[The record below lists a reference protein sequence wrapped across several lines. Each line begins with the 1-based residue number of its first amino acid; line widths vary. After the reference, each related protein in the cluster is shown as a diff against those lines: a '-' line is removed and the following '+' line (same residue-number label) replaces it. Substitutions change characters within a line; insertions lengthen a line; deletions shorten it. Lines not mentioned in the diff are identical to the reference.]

1 MIAYYCLNLMESL
14 YITRIV
20 YDCDDYVEFF
30 VSNNDTGQ
38 RSKLCKSRVN
48 YTAWGVPYFIHNK
61 RRVYLDEC
69 KKIK

>member
-1 MIAYYCLNLMESL
+1 MIAYYYLNLMESL

-48 YTAWGVPYFIHNK
+48 YTARGVPYFIHNK